1 MSGESAIPSVGF
13 PWGTFI
19 AVVVIGAFSLLS
31 LYLGFEAIASG
42 RTEDANYY
50 LILGSTGFAAM
61 GYMIFRSRV
70 TTVRKPPIPRVE
82 VVATL
87 ECPACGF
94 KKVRGF
100 KKGDYVFKEDEP
112 CTHCQGRMV
121 IIRIH
126 KREKKRK
133 IRRW

>member
-42 RTEDANYY
+42 RNEDANYY
-50 LILGSTGFAAM
+50 LLLGSTGFAAM

-70 TTVRKPPIPRVE
+70 TTVRKPLVPRVE
-82 VVATL
+82 VVTTL
-87 ECPACGF
+87 ECPECGF

-100 KKGDYVFKEDEP
+100 KRGDYVFKEDEP
-112 CTHCQGRMV
+112 CTQCEGRT
-121 IIRIH
+121 IITRINR
-126 KREKKRK
+126 REKKK
-133 IRRW
+133 VRRW

>member
-1 MSGESAIPSVGF
+1 MSSEGAIPSVGF

-19 AVVVIGAFSLLS
+19 AVIIIGAFSLLS

-50 LILGSTGFAAM
+50 ILLGSTGFAAM

-70 TTVRKPPIPRVE
+70 TTVRKPSIPRVE
-82 VVATL
+82 VVTTL
-87 ECPACGF
+87 ECPKCGF

-100 KKGDYVFKEDEP
+100 KRGDYVFKEDEP
-112 CTHCQGRMV
+112 CPNCDGVLT
-121 IIRIH
+121 ITRIH
-126 KREKKRK
+126 RREKKRS
-133 IRRW
+133 RRW